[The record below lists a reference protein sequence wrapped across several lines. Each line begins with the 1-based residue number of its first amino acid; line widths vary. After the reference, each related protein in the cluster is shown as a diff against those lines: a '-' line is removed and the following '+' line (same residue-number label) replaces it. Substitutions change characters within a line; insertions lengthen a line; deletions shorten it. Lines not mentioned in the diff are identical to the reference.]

1 MKKFVKGGV
10 AAVAISGIVALGI
23 YIFKKKKAK
32 KAEEVVKEPEQ
43 EQEEDG
49 DDEESE

>member
-10 AAVAISGIVALGI
+10 AAVAISGIVTLGV
-23 YIFKKKKAK
+23 YIFKKKKDK
-32 KAEEVVKEPEQ
+32 KAEEVTNEPEQ
-43 EQEEDG
+43 EED